1 MKGNLIVIFGFSNVK
16 AIRITRSEFILLPT
30 AVFEHLLQ
38 MNLEGLKHTS
48 KLLVP
53 ESDYDTFSIS
63 TELLWLKFKIR
74 FNLIELIRAGSRGV

>member
-1 MKGNLIVIFGFSNVK
+1 MSSYKDHPERFF
-16 AIRITRSEFILLPT
+16 LPT
-30 AVFEHLLQ
+30 GVIKHSLQ
-38 MNLEGLKHTS
+38 MNLESLKHAS